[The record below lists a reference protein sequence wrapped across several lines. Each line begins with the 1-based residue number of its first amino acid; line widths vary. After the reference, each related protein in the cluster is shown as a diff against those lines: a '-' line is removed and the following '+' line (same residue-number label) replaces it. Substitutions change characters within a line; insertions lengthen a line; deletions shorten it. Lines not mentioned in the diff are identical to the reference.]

1 MFEQT
6 PAEKL
11 GYSVGDKFEVIE
23 RSSYEKGSIVTLYQ
37 DDGTEQCLFTGEGTI
52 FTCGPN
58 NTPGAVITLSRLRKL
73 TNAELYTPGE
83 KFKVLVE
90 HCGFKVGTIVTLQK
104 IEGCGLFAGENSVW
118 ENAQDENGK
127 RIPGAWGDFKHME
140 KIVEPEL
147 PETVYQEVYE
157 KFVPG
162 VSYKVV
168 DLGFHG
174 HWYFNVG
181 DTVVATER
189 GLPSGTP
196 SFLRS
201 PYPTMMFEVLG
212 VLPEKEVDIKP
223 ALESLKELQAYC
235 HNVSVKAG
243 WWNDVTTGEKFDPV
257 AKGPEKIALMHSELS
272 EALEGLRKGLMDDK
286 LPHRANAEVELADA
300 VIRILDWAGAMGY
313 DIAGAIEDKLAF
325 NANRPDHKLENRQA
339 AGGKKF

>member
-1 MFEQT
+1 MFQLQT

-11 GYSVGDKFEVIE
+11 GYNEGDKFEVIE
-23 RSSYEKGSIVTLYQ
+23 PSSYKKGSIVTLYK
-37 DDGTEQCLFTGEGTI
+37 DDGSEQCLFTGEGTM
-52 FTCGPN
+52 FTCGPDG
-58 NTPGAVITLSRLRKL
+58 TPGAFITLSRLRKL
-73 TNAELYTPGE
+73 RNEELYTPGE
-83 KFKVLVE
+83 TFKVLVE

-104 IEGCGLFAGENSVW
+104 IEGCGLFAGDNSSW
-118 ENAQDENGK
+118 NNASDENGN
-127 RIPGAWGDFKHME
+127 RIPGAWGDFRHME
-140 KIVEPEL
+140 KIVEPV
-147 PETVYQEVYE
+147 PVYQEVYE

-162 VSYKVV
+162 VAYKVI
-168 DLGFHG
+168 DLGLHS
-174 HWYFNVG
+174 HWRFIVG
-181 DTVVATER
+181 DTVVATES

-196 SFLRS
+196 TFLRS
-201 PYPTMMFEVLG
+201 PYPTMIFEVLG
-212 VLPEKEVDIKP
+212 EVPEVDIKP
-223 ALESLKELQAYC
+223 ALESLKDLQAYC

-286 LPHRANAEVELADA
+286 LPHRPNAEVELADA

-325 NANRPDHKLENRQA
+325 NASREDHKLENRQA